1 MAFEHKVKAL
11 PFAYGS
17 QKGISELT
25 DKRHHDTHYAGYV
38 AKRNEVEQ
46 KLETADKSKAN
57 ANYSEFGELKRK
69 ETFNA
74 SGQILHE
81 LYWDMLGGDGKI
93 ESAAGS
99 AMAKAI
105 DEDFGSFENWKAD
118 MVATAKSSLGW
129 AILCL
134 DTSDGRLHNYL
145 CDSHNIGAVWGAI
158 PLLAL
163 DVFEHAY
170 YGDYGPDRAKYIEA
184 CLSNVDWR
192 KVEARYAKHAL
203 HRGKK

>member
-38 AKRNEVEQ
+38 AKRNEVVQ
-46 KLETADKSKAN
+46 KLDSIDKTKAN

-74 SGQILHE
+74 SGQVLHE
-81 LYWDMLGGDGKI
+81 LYWDMLGGDGVI
-93 ESAAGS
+93 DADSAIG
-99 AMAKAI
+99 KAI
-105 DEDFGSFENWKAD
+105 VADFGSVENWKQD

-134 DTSDGRLHNYL
+134 DPSDGKLHNYL

-184 CLSNVDWR
+184 YLSNVDWK
-192 KVEARYAKHAL
+192 KVGGMKFQAHAAKFA
-203 HRGKK
+203 KK

>member
-38 AKRNEVEQ
+38 AKRNEVVQ
-46 KLETADKSKAN
+46 KLEACDKSKAN
-57 ANYSEFGELKRK
+57 ANFSEFGELKRK

-81 LYWDMLGGDGKI
+81 LYWDVLGGDGVI
-93 ESAAGS
+93 DPDSAIG
-99 AMAKAI
+99 KAI
-105 DEDFGSFENWKAD
+105 VADFGSIENWKAD

-134 DTSDGRLHNYL
+134 DPSDGKLHNYL
-145 CDSHNIGAVWGAI
+145 CDSHNNGAVWGAI
-158 PLLAL
+158 PFLAL

-184 CLSNVDWR
+184 YLSDVDWK
-192 KVEARYAKHAL
+192 KVELRYSKHSF
-203 HRGKK
+203 HHGKK

>member
-1 MAFEHKVKAL
+1 MAFEHKTKPL

-17 QKGISELT
+17 QKGISEAT

-46 KLETADKSKAN
+46 KLEACDKTKAN

-81 LYWDMLGGDGKI
+81 LYWEVLGGDGAI
-93 ESAAGS
+93 DSDSAI
-99 AMAKAI
+99 AKAI
-105 DEDFGSFENWKAD
+105 VADFGSFENWKAD
-118 MVATAKSSLGW
+118 MVATAKASTGW

-134 DTSDGRLHNYL
+134 DPSDGRLHNYL
-145 CDSHNIGAVWGAI
+145 CDSHNFGAVWGAI

-184 CLSNVDWR
+184 YLSDVDWKKVGGLKFQAHAAKFGR
-192 KVEARYAKHAL
+192 K
-203 HRGKK
+203 

>member
-38 AKRNEVEQ
+38 AKRNEVVQ
-46 KLETADKSKAN
+46 KLDSIDKTKAN

-81 LYWDMLGGDGKI
+81 LYWDVLGGDGVI
-93 ESAAGS
+93 DPDSAIG
-99 AMAKAI
+99 KAI
-105 DEDFGSFENWKAD
+105 VADFGSIDNWKAD
-118 MVATAKSSLGW
+118 MAATAKSSLGW

-134 DTSDGRLHNYL
+134 DPSDGKLHNYL
-145 CDSHNIGAVWGAI
+145 CDSHNIGAVWEAI

-170 YGDYGPDRAKYIEA
+170 YGDYGPDRGKYIEA
-184 CLSNVDWR
+184 YLSNIDWK
-192 KVEARYAKHAL
+192 KVEARYSKHSFHHAKQ
-203 HRGKK
+203 